1 MGRKLLEQKA
11 KIDKERLYSPRE
23 ALELL
28 KDLDGAKFDE
38 SVEVHVKLNVDP
50 RKADQ
55 MVRGTLMLPNGTGKV
70 RKVAVFAVGENAR
83 EAEEAGADVVGSEDL
98 AARIRDEGFTE
109 FDVAVATPDQM
120 SIVGRLGPFLGPRG
134 LMPNPKSGTVTPNVG
149 RAVEEIKRGKVEYR
163 VDRYGIIHGIIGKK
177 SFDLDSLVE
186 NYFALRDELQ
196 RVRPA
201 AVKGRYF
208 RSVAITS
215 TMGPS
220 IKVDPAVEV
229 AANGEI
235 YQSPGCLRPRGF
247 LVAEDLRRGESGREG
262 AGDRGAH
269 RETEGRLGGVRG
281 LQGYERR
288 SEHPLESA
296 EPRVGCGV
304 RRREEHPGAAGGEP
318 GGRRGDIGV
327 PGRTYGAG
335 IQRRSGSERE
345 VDG

>member
-11 KIDKERLYSPRE
+11 RIDKERLYSPRE

-163 VDRYGIIHGIIGKK
+163 VDRYGIIHGIVGKK

-220 IKVDPAVEV
+220 VKVDPAVEK
-229 AANGEI
+229 
-235 YQSPGCLRPRGF
+235 
-247 LVAEDLRRGESGREG
+247 D
-262 AGDRGAH
+262 
-269 RETEGRLGGVRG
+269 
-281 LQGYERR
+281 
-288 SEHPLESA
+288 
-296 EPRVGCGV
+296 
-304 RRREEHPGAAGGEP
+304 
-318 GGRRGDIGV
+318 
-327 PGRTYGAG
+327 
-335 IQRRSGSERE
+335 
-345 VDG
+345 

>member
-55 MVRGTLMLPNGTGKV
+55 MVRGTLMLPNGTGKA

-120 SIVGRLGPFLGPRG
+120 SIVGRLGPVLGPRG

-220 IKVDPAVEV
+220 IKVDPAVEK
-229 AANGEI
+229 
-235 YQSPGCLRPRGF
+235 
-247 LVAEDLRRGESGREG
+247 D
-262 AGDRGAH
+262 
-269 RETEGRLGGVRG
+269 
-281 LQGYERR
+281 
-288 SEHPLESA
+288 
-296 EPRVGCGV
+296 
-304 RRREEHPGAAGGEP
+304 
-318 GGRRGDIGV
+318 
-327 PGRTYGAG
+327 
-335 IQRRSGSERE
+335 
-345 VDG
+345 